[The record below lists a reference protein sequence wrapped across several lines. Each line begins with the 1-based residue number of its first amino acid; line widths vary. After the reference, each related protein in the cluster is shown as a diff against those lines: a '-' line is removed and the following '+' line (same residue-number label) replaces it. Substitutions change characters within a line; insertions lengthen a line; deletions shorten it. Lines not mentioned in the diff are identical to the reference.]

1 MFEFKWHVPGP
12 TPSEVT
18 LLIRSRS
25 GWLGRKILT
34 CDGRTVF
41 RRGWLAGVEARFAAP
56 GGSPALHLRAVRVPN
71 STDWRPA
78 LFADGTELPETNGTV
93 PPRIVPPPKSLM
105 VPVGL
110 AYLLMG
116 IVVAMLPQTSTIL
129 DAFYQRLDDRKVV
142 LTVTDPQAPAPVLS
156 VDASQLVPAVAGRP
170 YVAPLWP
177 TGGSP
182 PYTWSPIQGGWPPG
196 WKLDASTGLLAGTPA
211 GAHDLIARVKLT
223 DAHGATVECAIALVV
238 RSAEPR
244 GADWPVITTLA
255 LPPAKLGQPYECTVG
270 RTGGQP
276 PFFWRTIGK
285 RRLPDGLTLDP
296 QSGRSEGTPE
306 KAGQFPVTIRVV
318 DDHYASSQDIAR
330 WIAPFAVTAICLL
343 GFLSMRKWS
352 VYTYAVLIALQ
363 AAGALV
369 LALPLSATALG
380 LQALLWVIGAA
391 HVGKMR

>member
-1 MFEFKWHVPGP
+1 MFEFKWRVPGQ
-12 TPSEVT
+12 TPAEVT

-25 GWLGRKILT
+25 GWLGRKVLT
-34 CDGRTVF
+34 CDGQTIYQ
-41 RRGWLAGVEARFAAP
+41 RGWLAGVETQFASP
-56 GGSPALHLRAVRVPN
+56 GGVPLHLRAAQVP
-71 STDWRPA
+71 SSADWRPV
-78 LFADGTELPETNGTV
+78 LFADGGELPETNGTA

-105 VPVGL
+105 IPVGL

-142 LTVTDPQAPAPVLS
+142 LAVTDPLGPIPPLT
-156 VDASQLVPAVAGRP
+156 VDASQLVPAVADQP

-177 TGGSP
+177 SGGSP
-182 PYTWSPIQGGWPPG
+182 PYTWSPVQEGWPPG
-196 WKLDASTGLLAGTPA
+196 WKLDASTGLLSGTPA
-211 GAHDLIARVKLT
+211 GAHDLIARVKLA
-223 DAHGATVECAIALVV
+223 DAHSATVECAVALVV
-238 RSAEPR
+238 RSAKPR
-244 GADWPVITTLA
+244 GTDWPVITTLA
-255 LPPAKLGQPYECTVG
+255 LPPAELGQPYEYTVG

-276 PFFWRTIGK
+276 PLSWRTIGK
-285 RRLPDGLTLDP
+285 RRLPDGLTLNPD
-296 QSGRSEGTPE
+296 SGMIQGTPR

-318 DDHYASSQDIAR
+318 DDHYTSSRDIVR
-330 WIAPFAVTAICLL
+330 WIIPFLVTAICLL

-380 LQALLWVIGAA
+380 LQTLMWVIGLAQ
-391 HVGKMR
+391 VGKMR